1 MIMKRLG
8 RMMAGVLIL
17 ISQTGCWDIKT
28 IQDTNYFTAI
38 GFDYQKGRYVVYAQ
52 MLDFS
57 SVAKQE
63 GGKAGQPPQIWVGRE
78 EGATVNEAFN
88 RFYKTT
94 QQRVF
99 WGHVSAYLFSSE
111 ALRQGIGKFL
121 DGSVRYSETRFTQW
135 IYSTDESI
143 EAIFSVVPFFNV
155 SPMASILMNPIENYR
170 QLSFIRPFRLYRA
183 AALIREPGYTLMMP
197 TLSIRKDAWMKNQKP
212 DPKLEVNG
220 VYALGKNNLVEW
232 FSDKEFKGDRWLEN
246 STARSPLVV
255 YIGGKP
261 VRTVSIQK
269 PKSRITPRKG
279 SSLIFDVHV
288 KCKAITIE
296 SQETVDE
303 DSIQKKIEKQITQ
316 EIEETFKQGKSRGV
330 DIYQLEHTLYKQDFK
345 QWATLTSNGK
355 QPLEGYQLGDVQV
368 DAQLTHSGMLKER
381 EQEQQQY

>member
-1 MIMKRLG
+1 MIMKRVG
-8 RMMAGVLIL
+8 RMMIGVLIL

-57 SVAKQE
+57 SIAKQE

-88 RFYKTT
+88 RLYKTT

-99 WGHVSAYLFSSE
+99 WGHVGAYLFSKE
-111 ALRQGIGKFL
+111 ALKQGIGKFM

-170 QLSFIRPFRLYRA
+170 QLSFIRPFRLYRV

-197 TLSIRKDAWMKNQKP
+197 TLSIKDDTWKKNLKP
-212 DPKLEVNG
+212 DPKLEVSG
-220 VYALGKNNLVEW
+220 VYALGKNNQVEW
-232 FSDKEFKGDRWLEN
+232 FSYNQFKGDRWMER

-255 YIGGKP
+255 YINGKP
-261 VRTVSIQK
+261 VRTVSIQGPK
-269 PKSRITPRKG
+269 PRITLRKG
-279 SSLIFDVHV
+279 ENLIFDVHV

-303 DSIQKKIEKQITQ
+303 DSIRKQIEKQMAE
-316 EIEETFKQGKSRGV
+316 EIEETFKQGKGRGV
-330 DIYQLEHTLYKQDFK
+330 DIYQLEHTLYRQDSK
-345 QWATLTSNGK
+345 QWANLTSNGK
-355 QPLEGYQLGDVQV
+355 QPLEGYQLGDVRV
-368 DAQLTHSGMLKER
+368 DVQLTHTGMLRER
-381 EQEQQQY
+381 VKDQQY